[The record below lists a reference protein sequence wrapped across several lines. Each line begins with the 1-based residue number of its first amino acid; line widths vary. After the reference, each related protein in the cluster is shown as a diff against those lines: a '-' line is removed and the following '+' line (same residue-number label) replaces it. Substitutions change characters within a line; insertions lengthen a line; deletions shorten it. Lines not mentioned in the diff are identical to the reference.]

1 MGELGKE
8 ISNLIED
15 QHTDN
20 EDQNIFNKQ
29 EHLDLDPCFRQFQYI
44 YIYIYMCIYN
54 IYTHIIVFLDNYF
67 IDRLIHRLL
76 YEFKW
81 NFSNFNGLVLDEHK
95 MWLYV
100 ELIFDFTSVFFLNIL
115 FLKCSSYIF

>member
-1 MGELGKE
+1 MPYFILNIKCSPQVEAIEVLHIHVGEYTLRRRQKITRKRMGELGKE

-44 YIYIYMCIYN
+44 YIY
-54 IYTHIIVFLDNYF
+54 V
-67 IDRLIHRLL
+67 
-76 YEFKW
+76 
-81 NFSNFNGLVLDEHK
+81 
-95 MWLYV
+95 
-100 ELIFDFTSVFFLNIL
+100 
-115 FLKCSSYIF
+115 YI